1 MSDLIHQFGINWKL
15 LIAQA
20 INFFILLFLL
30 KKFAYGPILKILRK
44 RREEIEGGLK
54 ASKEAKEQLERAEEL
69 KEKTLQKARG
79 EALAIVSQAE
89 KTAKV
94 HQEEIVQG
102 GHRKA
107 ENLVVEAKKIIEE
120 EKAKMGERVYE
131 NTQEL
136 IKLGLE
142 KVLGRMP
149 TKERDEI
156 LIQEALRELKT
167 TKS

>member
-1 MSDLIHQFGINWKL
+1 MSELIAHFGIDWKL

-30 KKFAYGPILKILRK
+30 KKFAYGPILKMLRK

-54 ASKEAKEQLERAEEL
+54 ASKEAKERLERAEEL
-69 KEKTLQKARG
+69 KEATLQKARVEG
-79 EALAIVSQAE
+79 LAIVGQAE
-89 KTAKV
+89 KTAKTK
-94 HQEEIVQG
+94 QDEIIQG

-107 ENLVVEAKKIIEE
+107 EALVTDAKKIIEE
-120 EKAKMGERVYE
+120 EKAKMGEEVYQSAE
-131 NTQEL
+131 AL

-142 KVLGRMP
+142 KVLGRMSV
-149 TKERDEI
+149 KERDEI

-167 TKS
+167 VK

>member
-1 MSDLIHQFGINWKL
+1 MEELIKHFGIDWKL

-44 RREEIEGGLK
+44 RKEEIEGGLK
-54 ASKEAKEQLERAEEL
+54 ASKEAKERLERAEEL
-69 KEKTLQKARG
+69 KEETLQKARG
-79 EALAIVSQAE
+79 EALSIVGQAE
-89 KTAKV
+89 KTAKIR
-94 HQEEIVQG
+94 QEEIVQG
-102 GHRKA
+102 GHQKA
-107 ENLVVEAKKIIEE
+107 ELIMADAKKVIEE
-120 EKAKMGERVYE
+120 EKAKMGEEVYQNAE
-131 NTQEL
+131 AL

-167 TKS
+167 IK